1 MDLTSSSSSEESGV
15 PIQGHLWRIE
25 ALAEYLVEVYRKE
38 NVVPNDAGAVVD
50 RARGKIRVL
59 LMMVTMMMMMT
70 MMMITLLLLLMMMMM
85 MCCCC

>member
-25 ALAEYLVEVYRKE
+25 ALADYLVEVYRKE

-50 RARGKIRVL
+50 RDRGKRMVL
-59 LMMVTMMMMMT
+59 LLLLLLLLMLLF
-70 MMMITLLLLLMMMMM
+70 MMMIMMLLLLLMMM
-85 MCCCC
+85 

>member
-50 RARGKIRVL
+50 RARGKRRVL
-59 LMMVTMMMMMT
+59 LMMMTTMMMMT

>member
-25 ALAEYLVEVYRKE
+25 ALADYLVEVYRKE

-50 RARGKIRVL
+50 NARGKRMVL
-59 LMMVTMMMMMT
+59 LLLMLMMT
-70 MMMITLLLLLMMMMM
+70 MMMTMLLLLLMMMWWWWWWW
-85 MCCCC
+85 C